1 LQLLQRGTHP
11 SINAAHQFLTKF
23 LIHFEGLAGHPV
35 RPSSFD
41 AWRRAAVRGSSVFD
55 SGRLRSIHLWMRRFV
70 RRALIGVRT
79 LAGATA
85 IPGIIQTKEVNKGSD
100 GNRN

>member
-1 LQLLQRGTHP
+1 
-11 SINAAHQFLTKF
+11 
-23 LIHFEGLAGHPV
+23 
-35 RPSSFD
+35 
-41 AWRRAAVRGSSVFD
+41 
-55 SGRLRSIHLWMRRFV
+55 MRRFV